1 MMNRRITRLLLLAA
15 IAASVL
21 PAAALAADSF
31 DHAHTRYARVLSN
44 FVSQARVDY
53 AGLKAAPKELDAYL
67 AEIASVKP
75 GDFAKWARDERLAL
89 LLNLYNAQTLRLIIN
104 HYPLK
109 SIREIGLL
117 PGAAWR
123 EPVVRFGGEVISL
136 NHLEHEII
144 RPQYAEPRI
153 HFALVCAAVSC
164 PPLRREPFVAARL
177 AEQLDDQARLF
188 LATAEKN
195 RFDATTNVLWL
206 SAIFDWY
213 QDDFAKPA
221 GSLVNYVTPL
231 LPAQTAEIL
240 GRAKQVKVNFLEY
253 DWALNDWKR

>member
-1 MMNRRITRLLLLAA
+1 MMNRRITRLLLVAA

-21 PAAALAADSF
+21 PAAALAADGF
-31 DHAHTRYARVLSN
+31 DQAHARYARVLSN
-44 FVSQARVDY
+44 FVSQAQVDY

-75 GDFAKWARDERLAL
+75 GDFANWDKDERLAL
-89 LLNLYNAQTLRLIIN
+89 LLNLYNAQTLRLIID

-123 EPVVRFGGEVISL
+123 EPIVRLGGEVISL

-144 RPQYAEPRI
+144 RPRYAEPRI

-177 AEQLDDQARLF
+177 AEQLDDQARVF

-195 RFDATTNVLWL
+195 RFDAEKSTLWL
-206 SAIFDWY
+206 SAIFEWY
-213 QDDFAKPA
+213 GEDFTRDGVSLADYVKTYLPKA
-221 GSLVNYVTPL
+221 GV
-231 LPAQTAEIL
+231 AAM
-240 GRAKQVKVNFLEY
+240 GRAGKIQVRFNDY